1 MGYDSLVQIGT
12 GLRKTQDGIKHITNR
27 VSENLPIIEK
37 TLDRLGTLYTFKME
51 FYTYTDRPVVIL
63 DIKFIPK
70 FISPFYEEA

>member
-12 GLRKTQDGIKHITNR
+12 GLGKTQDNIKHITKR